1 MTVAAVV
8 FGCAGPVLTDW
19 ERGFFAET
27 DPLGFILFARN
38 CLSPGQVRSLVASLR
53 AAVGRADAP
62 VLIDQEGGRVVR
74 LKPPVWRAA
83 PPAARFGALAQTDP
97 ERACEAARLNARLLA
112 LELRAL
118 DIDVDCLPLL
128 DLRRPEGHSA
138 IGDRAFSEDPELVAA
153 LGRAVCDGLLA
164 AGVLPVIKHLPGQ
177 GRAALDSHTA
187 PPRVSTPRAEL
198 EASDFR
204 PFRRLADAPWGMT
217 AHVVYE
223 AVDPERP
230 ATTSPAVIAEVIRG
244 HIGFE
249 GLLLSDDLSMRALSG
264 GLEARVHAALGA
276 GCDVAL
282 HCNGEPEEMT
292 QVARALRPLSA
303 AAATRLMRGVKRLG
317 ETPDMEEFPALSQR
331 LERLLA
337 A

>member
-1 MTVAAVV
+1 MTAASVV

-19 ERGFFAET
+19 ERGLFAEI

-38 CLSPGQVRSLVASLR
+38 CVSPEQVRSLVASLR
-53 AAVGRADAP
+53 DAVGRAEAP
-62 VLIDQEGGRVVR
+62 VLIDQEGGRVAR

-83 PPAARFGALAQTDP
+83 PLAARFGDLARQDP

-128 DLRRPEGHSA
+128 DLRRPEGHPA
-138 IGDRAFSEDPELVAA
+138 IGDRAFSEDPALVAA

-177 GRAALDSHTA
+177 GRATLDSHAA
-187 PPRVSTPRAEL
+187 PPRVATPRAEL
-198 EASDFR
+198 EASDFL
-204 PFRRLADAPWGMT
+204 PFRRLSDAPWGMT

-264 GLEARVHAALGA
+264 SLEARARAALDA
-276 GCDVAL
+276 GCDLAL

-303 AAATRLMRGVKRLG
+303 AAEARLMRGVKLLG
-317 ETPDMEEFPALSQR
+317 EAPDLDEFPALSQR
-331 LERLLA
+331 LEMLLA

>member
-1 MTVAAVV
+1 MTAAAVV
-8 FGCAGPVLTDW
+8 FGCAGPALTDW
-19 ERGFFAET
+19 ERGFFAEA

-38 CLSPGQVRSLVASLR
+38 CVSPDQVRGLVESLR
-53 AAVGRADAP
+53 AAVGRAEAP
-62 VLIDQEGGRVVR
+62 VLIDQEGGRVAR
-74 LKPPVWRAA
+74 LKPPAWRAA
-83 PPAARFGALAQTDP
+83 PAAARFGALARQDP
-97 ERACEAARLNARLLA
+97 ERAGEAARLNARLLA

-118 DIDVDCLPLL
+118 GIDVDCLPLL
-128 DLRRPEGHSA
+128 DLRRPEGHAA
-138 IGDRAFSEDPELVAA
+138 IGDRAFGADPELVAA

-177 GRAALDSHTA
+177 GRATVDSHTA
-187 PPRVSTPRAEL
+187 LPRVAAPRAEL
-198 EASDFR
+198 EASDFL
-204 PFRRLADAPWGMT
+204 PFRRLADTPWGMT

-230 ATTSPAVIAEVIRG
+230 ATTSPAVIAEIIRG
-244 HIGFE
+244 HIGFQ

-264 GLEARVHAALGA
+264 GLEARVGAAVDA

-282 HCNGEPEEMT
+282 HCNGDPTEMA

-303 AAATRLMRGVKRLG
+303 ASEARLKRSAKFLG
-317 ETPDMEEFPALSQR
+317 EAPAPEEFSSLSER
-331 LERLLA
+331 LEALLA